1 MLRRLI
7 PLLLLCLLLTPPRD
21 TAFAHGYIVRS
32 IPENRAS
39 LERAPVRVQ
48 YWFSESLEPAFSTI
62 TVRDASGAEIAS
74 GGVDARDPR
83 LLAARLP
90 VGLPDGAYIVDL
102 RIAFAS
108 DGHVIAERRSF
119 FVGQAAADVDE
130 AAQSGAIPLEVIWR
144 ALTLAGTMLLFGVYS
159 GYALVF
165 IPAWGSAAHPAGEL
179 PPRVMRR
186 IDRLAFAGLALAA
199 SGTLI
204 ALLQQTMVFFDADL
218 GRVLSEGLWQVVRA
232 STRFG
237 DTWTARA
244 LLLLLIAALHAASIY
259 VRREQPSLARPFLT
273 ANFWALPPLALTW
286 SVGAH
291 AAGSPVLPWIALF
304 SDWLHGIG
312 VGLWAGGVAALAL
325 VLPIA
330 LAPYDDAGRRAGAL
344 AALRRFAPIAAACFA
359 VVIATG
365 IYNASNWLTKPA
377 DLSAPYG
384 LTLILK
390 AALILPLA
398 WLAWL
403 GRSALK
409 SGTPRLTALRLESI
423 VAAGVIAAAAWLSA
437 TPVPPLELSGR
448 DIEAPTASAQS
459 GAYQVTVTVSPGG
472 AGVNTYDIALT
483 HGDQPVEGARVR
495 LRLMSPERDVRG
507 AIYDADD
514 IGGGLYT
521 AAGADIDRPGVWW
534 LTADIDG
541 ERAAFAFDIDASAA
555 VSETLPP
562 SPINLIA
569 LAVMAA
575 AIGFAVYPAARRF
588 VKWLDLSPAAV
599 AVAVGA
605 VAVTIGIAAAG
616 IAAADSAARDYEA
629 ALNPPPTVV
638 NPILP
643 DAESLRRGESALDAC
658 GWAGASLDELI
669 RRLDR
674 TRDEALYSL
683 IETGW
688 RDLAPCALDEN
699 TRWDMVNALRA
710 ME

>member
-1 MLRRLI
+1 MLRRFLPLI
-7 PLLLLCLLLTPPRD
+7 LLCLLLIAPSD
-21 TAFAHGYIVRS
+21 SADAHGYIVRS

-48 YWFSESLEPAFSTI
+48 YWFSESLEPAFSSITI
-62 TVRDASGAEIAS
+62 RDASGAEIAS
-74 GGVDARDPR
+74 GGVDERDPR

-119 FVGQAAADVDE
+119 FVGQAATAIDD
-130 AAQSGAIPLEVIWR
+130 AAQSGAIPLEILWR
-144 ALTLAGTMLLFGVYS
+144 ALTLGGTMLLFGVYG
-159 GYALVF
+159 GYALIF
-165 IPAWGSAAHPAGEL
+165 LPAWGSAAHPAGGL

-186 IDRLAFAGLALAA
+186 IDALAGVGLALAGV
-199 SGTLI
+199 GTLI
-204 ALLQQTMVFFDADL
+204 ALMQQTMVFFDADL
-218 GRVLSEGLWQVVRA
+218 GRVLGEGLWQVVRS

-237 DTWTARA
+237 DTWNARA
-244 LLLLLIAALHAASIY
+244 LILIAIAGLHIASIY
-259 VRREQPSLARPFLT
+259 VRREQPGLTRPFVT
-273 ANFWALPPLALTW
+273 ATFWALPPLALTW

-291 AAGSPVLPWIALF
+291 AAGSPVLPWIALV

-312 VGLWAGGVAALAL
+312 VGVWAGGVAALAL
-325 VLPIA
+325 VLPVA

-344 AALRRFAPIAAACFA
+344 AALRRFAPIAAACFI

-365 IYNASNWLTKPA
+365 IYNASNWLTRPA
-377 DLSAPYG
+377 DLAAPYG

-390 AALILPLA
+390 IALILPLA

-403 GRSALK
+403 GRAALRGGK
-409 SGTPRLTALRLESI
+409 PNLGALRLEG
-423 VAAGVIAAAAWLSA
+423 VLAAGAITAAAWLSA
-437 TPVPPLELSGR
+437 TPVPPPDLTGR

-459 GAYQVTVTVSPGG
+459 GAYQVTATLSPGG

-483 HGDQPVEGARVR
+483 RDGQPVEGAAVR
-495 LRLMSPERDVRG
+495 LRLMSPSLDRRS

-534 LTADIDG
+534 LTADIDK
-541 ERAAFAFDIDASAA
+541 ERAAFAFEIDASAA

-569 LAVMAA
+569 LALMAA
-575 AIGFAVYPAARRF
+575 AIGFALLPAARRF
-588 VKWLDLSPAAV
+588 VNWLDLRPAAV
-599 AVAVGA
+599 AVGIGGA
-605 VAVTIGIAAAG
+605 VVTVGVVIAGILAAERAAA
-616 IAAADSAARDYEA
+616 DYEA
-629 ALNPPPTVV
+629 ALNPPPAVINAV
-638 NPILP
+638 LP
-643 DAESLRRGESALDAC
+643 DAESLRRGESALEAC
-658 GWAGASLDELI
+658 GWTGGSLNELI

-688 RDLAPCALDEN
+688 RDLPPCALDER
-699 TRWDMVNALRA
+699 TRWDMVNAIRA

>member
-1 MLRRLI
+1 MPRHLI
-7 PLLLLCLLLTPPRD
+7 PLILLCLLLSAPSD
-21 TAFAHGYIVRS
+21 SASAHGYIVRS

-48 YWFSESLEPAFSTI
+48 YWFSESLEPAFSAITI
-62 TVRDASGAEIAS
+62 RDSSGAEIAS
-74 GGVDARDPR
+74 GSVDERDPR

-90 VGLPDGAYIVDL
+90 VGLPDGAYTVDL

-119 FVGQAAADVDE
+119 FVGQAATAIED
-130 AAQSGAIPLEVIWR
+130 AAQSGALPLEIVWR
-144 ALTLAGTMLLFGVYS
+144 ALTLGGTMLLFGVYG

-165 IPAWGSAAHPAGEL
+165 IPAWGSAAHPAGGL

-186 IDRLAFAGLALAA
+186 IDALALTGLGLAGI
-199 SGTLI
+199 GTLI
-204 ALLQQTMVFFDADL
+204 ALIQQTMIFFDADL
-218 GRVLSEGLWQVVRA
+218 GRILGEGLWQVVRS

-237 DTWTARA
+237 DTWNARA
-244 LLLLLIAALHAASIY
+244 LLLLLIAALHSASIY
-259 VRREQPSLARPFLT
+259 VRREQPGLTRAFLT
-273 ANFWALPPLALTW
+273 ANFWALPPLVLTW

-291 AAGSPVLPWIALF
+291 AAGSPVLPWIALI

-312 VGLWAGGVAALAL
+312 VGVWAGGVAALAL
-325 VLPIA
+325 VLPVA

-344 AALRRFAPIAAACFA
+344 AALRRFSPIAAACFA

-365 IYNASNWLTKPA
+365 IYNASNWLTQPA
-377 DLSAPYG
+377 DVIAPYG

-403 GRSALK
+403 GRGALR
-409 SGTPRLTALRLESI
+409 GGAPRLTALRLEG
-423 VAAGVIAAAAWLSA
+423 VLAAGVIAAAAWLSA
-437 TPVPPLELSGR
+437 TPVPPPDLSGR
-448 DIEAPTASAQS
+448 DIEAPTATAQS
-459 GAYQVTVTVSPGG
+459 GAYQVTVTLSPGG

-483 HGDQPVEGARVR
+483 REGQPVEGAAVR

-521 AAGADIDRPGVWW
+521 GAGADIDRPGVWW

-541 ERAAFAFDIDASAA
+541 ERTAFAFDIDASAA

-562 SPINLIA
+562 SPINLLA
-569 LAVMAA
+569 LIIVAA
-575 AIGFAVYPAARRF
+575 ASGFALLPAARRF
-588 VKWLDLSPAAV
+588 INWLDLRPAAV
-599 AVAVGA
+599 AVGIGGAVVAVGI
-605 VAVTIGIAAAG
+605 VIAG
-616 IAAADSAARDYEA
+616 IVAAENAAADYEA
-629 ALNPPPTVV
+629 TLSPPPAVV
-638 NPILP
+638 NYILP
-643 DAESLRRGESALDAC
+643 DAESLRRGESALNAC
-658 GWAGASLDELI
+658 GWTGESLNELI

-674 TRDEALYSL
+674 TRDEALYAL

-688 RDLAPCALDEN
+688 RDLAPCALDEH
-699 TRWDMVNALRA
+699 TRWDIVNAIRA